1 MCVHTRKYQ
10 QIAARTNA
18 EGYGMPCPYRNY
30 NLGAVVT

>member
-18 EGYGMPCPYRNY
+18 TRRGMQYPYRNY